1 MLNLNAVS
9 PWSWFRSFCHLHVLI
24 WQIAHCDNTS
34 RQRDWLENCAEMA
47 VIPLLHRVKP
57 APSLSSHALE
67 VGQWSTQN
75 DASRHCRKYQ
85 DTQIYSSV
93 AHTHTFT
100 HTYNH
105 ALLIARVTRD
115 RYTQVLWHRRR
126 TSGGF
131 HQTSG
136 AASASSPLLLNE
148 ALRWLLVDV
157 LEGKTGRRREGTEI
171 KVELEN
177 CLLFLLL

>member
-1 MLNLNAVS
+1 
-9 PWSWFRSFCHLHVLI
+9 
-24 WQIAHCDNTS
+24 
-34 RQRDWLENCAEMA
+34 MA

-57 APSLSSHALE
+57 GPSLSTHALE

-100 HTYNH
+100 HTYDR
-105 ALLIARVTRD
+105 ALVIARATRD
-115 RYTQVLWHRRR
+115 RYTQVPWHRRR

-157 LEGKTGRRREGTEI
+157 LEGKTEGGEGRRSWRIVCFSCCYNSFKNKGHLQDFRSKEI
-171 KVELEN
+171 PHV
-177 CLLFLLL
+177 